1 MKSMRKEFIIL
12 GVVIVVLLVYVMFR
26 SSDKVH
32 YDIPGL
38 DPVKTEDIDRIEIK
52 KPDQTIQL
60 VKKDD
65 KWLIDP
71 NGYPVDKDKVERIT
85 GAISTLTLTDLVSKS
100 KNYSRYD
107 LTKEKAIQ
115 VKAYKKD
122 EVVREFEIGKP
133 AATYG
138 HTFVKIKDD
147 TNVYYARE
155 SFRSHFALKMDDLRD
170 KVVMKLDSNEITEV
184 EIEKE
189 GNTYLFA
196 KKVKPI
202 KPPAEDKDKKKAGE
216 EKKQEVKP
224 KEPGE
229 EISWIMPDGKMGK
242 KSGLDSLIN
251 QLTNLSCQEYI
262 EGKSKEDFKEQ
273 APIYRL
279 KLKGS
284 KDYII
289 KIFPKPEKK
298 EDEKEEG
305 SGGEKYPAISS
316 ENSYPFLLTSWKA
329 EQIMKKPEDL
339 IEEEKKKEEETK
351 K

>member
-1 MKSMRKEFIIL
+1 MRKEFIIL
-12 GVVIVVLLVYVMFR
+12 GVIIVVLLVYVLFR

-32 YDIPGL
+32 YKIPRL

-52 KPDQTIQL
+52 KSDQTIQL
-60 VKKDD
+60 VKKEN

-71 NGYPVDKDKVERIT
+71 NGYPTDKGKVDRIT

-115 VKAYKKD
+115 VKAYKTD
-122 EVVREFEIGKP
+122 EVVREFEIGKQ

-138 HTFVKIKDD
+138 HTFVKIKDN

-155 SFRSHFALKMDDLRD
+155 SFRNHFDVKVDDLRD

-189 GNTYLFA
+189 GKTHLFA

-202 KPPAEDKDKKKAGE
+202 APLAEDKDKKKTDE

-224 KEPGE
+224 REPEE
-229 EISWIMPDGKMGK
+229 EISWMMPDGKMGK
-242 KSGLDSLIN
+242 KSALDSLIN

-262 EGKSKEDFKEQ
+262 QDKTKEDFKEQ
-273 APIYRL
+273 APIYTL

-289 KIFPKPEKK
+289 KIFSKPEKK

-316 ENSYPFLLTSWKA
+316 ENSYPFLLNSWKA

-339 IEEEKKKEEETK
+339 IEEEKKKEEVK
-351 K
+351 KK